1 MRVQFTYSRHI
12 LVSILLYMNRNSQHR
27 SMHRCS
33 MGGIDVILLAAGRSS
48 RLGQPKAL
56 VGVDGQ
62 PLIQRLIN
70 RLHQLNAE
78 VTVITNTDLLADIM
92 LLCPSAHVVLNP
104 DPEKGRTG
112 SVQCGLASILER
124 NGRLPKKLLLV
135 PVDRPGWSV
144 ELVNNL
150 LQSETSAYPVWNGRG
165 GHPLLMVGDD
175 VNAVYL
181 AERDAP
187 LSSLVQR
194 SPIPVDFPWLHL
206 NIDTEA
212 DLVDLRTASKED
224 WF

>member
-1 MRVQFTYSRHI
+1 
-12 LVSILLYMNRNSQHR
+12 
-27 SMHRCS
+27 

-56 VGVDGQ
+56 VDVDGQ
-62 PLIQRLIN
+62 PLIQRLMN

-78 VTVITNTDLLADIM
+78 VTVVTNTDLLADIM
-92 LLCPSAHVVLNP
+92 LLCPLAHVVLNP

-124 NGRLPKKLLLV
+124 NGRLPKKALLV

-144 ELVNNL
+144 ELVGNL
-150 LQSETSAYPVWNGRG
+150 LKSETSACPVWNNRG

-175 VNAVYL
+175 VKAVYL
-181 AERDAP
+181 AEGDAP
-187 LSSLVQR
+187 LSSLIQR
-194 SPIPVDFPWLHL
+194 KPMPVDFPWLHL

-212 DLVDLRTASKED
+212 DLVDLLTASKED

>member
-1 MRVQFTYSRHI
+1 
-12 LVSILLYMNRNSQHR
+12 
-27 SMHRCS
+27 

-56 VGVDGQ
+56 VDVDGQ
-62 PLIQRLIN
+62 PLIQRLMN
-70 RLHQLNAE
+70 RLRQLGQAE
-78 VTVITNTDLLADIM
+78 VTIVTNTDLLADTM

-112 SVQCGLASILER
+112 SVQCGLESILER
-124 NGRLPKKLLLV
+124 NGRLPKKVLLV
-135 PVDRPGWSV
+135 PVDRPGWGV

-150 LQSETSAYPVWNGRG
+150 LESETSACPVWNDRG

-175 VNAVYL
+175 VKAVYL
-181 AERDAP
+181 AERDIP

-194 SPIPVDFPWLHL
+194 KPIAVEFPWLHL

-212 DLVDLRTASKED
+212 DLVDLLTASKED

>member
-1 MRVQFTYSRHI
+1 
-12 LVSILLYMNRNSQHR
+12 
-27 SMHRCS
+27 

-48 RLGQPKAL
+48 RLGHPKAL
-56 VGVDGQ
+56 VDVDGQ
-62 PLIQRLIN
+62 PLVQRLMN

-78 VTVITNTDLLADIM
+78 VTVVTNTDLLADIM

-124 NGRLPKKLLLV
+124 NGRLPKKVLLV

-150 LQSETSAYPVWNGRG
+150 LESKTTTCPVWNDRG
-165 GHPLLMVGDD
+165 GHPLLVVGDD

-181 AERDAP
+181 AEVDAP
-187 LSSLVQR
+187 LFSLVQR
-194 SPIPVDFPWLHL
+194 KPLPFDFPWLHL

-212 DLVDLRTASKED
+212 DLVDLLTASKED

>member
-1 MRVQFTYSRHI
+1 MRRIDDCGLHGSERNPQ
-12 LVSILLYMNRNSQHR
+12 YMNRNSQHR
-27 SMHRCS
+27 STHGCS

-56 VGVDGQ
+56 VDVDGQ

-144 ELVNNL
+144 ELVNIL
-150 LQSETSAYPVWNGRG
+150 LQSETSACPVWNGRG

-187 LSSLVQR
+187 LSSLLQR
-194 SPIPVDFPWLHL
+194 NPIPVDFPWLHL

>member
-1 MRVQFTYSRHI
+1 
-12 LVSILLYMNRNSQHR
+12 
-27 SMHRCS
+27 

-56 VGVDGQ
+56 VDVDGQ
-62 PLIQRLIN
+62 PLIQRLMN
-70 RLHQLNAE
+70 RLRQLGQAE
-78 VTVITNTDLLADIM
+78 VTIVTNTDLLADTM

-112 SVQCGLASILER
+112 SVQCGLESILER
-124 NGRLPKKLLLV
+124 NGRLPKKVLLV
-135 PVDRPGWSV
+135 PVDRPGWGV

-150 LQSETSAYPVWNGRG
+150 LESETSACPVWNDRG

-175 VNAVYL
+175 VKAVYL
-181 AERDAP
+181 AERDIP

-194 SPIPVDFPWLHL
+194 KPIAVEFPWLHL

-212 DLVDLRTASKED
+212 DLVDLLTAAKED

>member
-1 MRVQFTYSRHI
+1 
-12 LVSILLYMNRNSQHR
+12 
-27 SMHRCS
+27 

-56 VGVDGQ
+56 VDVGGQ
-62 PLIQRLIN
+62 PLIQRIIN
-70 RLHQLNAE
+70 RLHQFDQAE
-78 VTVITNTDLLADIM
+78 VTVVTNTDLLADIM

-124 NGRLPKKLLLV
+124 NGRLPKKVLLV

-150 LQSETSAYPVWNGRG
+150 LESETTTCPVWNNRG

-175 VNAVYL
+175 VKAVYL
-181 AERDAP
+181 AEGDAP

-194 SPIPVDFPWLHL
+194 KPMPIDFPWLHL

-212 DLVDLRTASKED
+212 DLVDLLTASKED